1 MPLDAQHPLFEIAE
15 LNALADDGMVI
26 ERHGVAKLGDIV
38 RDLLSQPCD
47 IRCQFVDTSDVPIEA
62 RVDLLEAQIHLLEP
76 QIHLFE
82 PPVDLLEPPV
92 VCGHPLGDLANLLGD
107 LAQLPGHLS
116 QQLIDGCDIGT
127 EDAAHAIGRTMLS
140 PTTPIH
146 PFGRGEKRFEPF
158 RAVAAND

>member
-47 IRCQFVDTSDVPIEA
+47 IRGQFVDTSDVPIEA
-62 RVDLLEAQIHLLEP
+62 RVDLFEAQIHLFEP

-92 VCGHPLGDLANLLGD
+92 DL
-107 LAQLPGHLS
+107 
-116 QQLIDGCDIGT
+116 
-127 EDAAHAIGRTMLS
+127 
-140 PTTPIH
+140 
-146 PFGRGEKRFEPF
+146 FEPPVNLF
-158 RAVAAND
+158 EAPVVLG

>member
-62 RVDLLEAQIHLLEP
+62 RVDLFEP

-82 PPVDLLEPPV
+82 PSVDLLEPPV

-127 EDAAHAIGRTMLS
+127 VDAAHAIGRTMLS

-146 PFGRGEKRFEPF
+146 PFLGGEKRFEPAP
-158 RAVAAND
+158 AVAANGDVVAV